1 MTPSLR
7 TGRTLLLASLLSAT
21 FVATACTAS
30 DAPAPASSASV
41 PPDDGIDG
49 GGAAEVASPA
59 RALIAADGHG
69 DLTLLD
75 LETEQRSEL
84 ATDETET
91 EDADA
96 APVPGAGRFA
106 HLVRV
111 EGDRTVVDVLDSG
124 RWTVPHG
131 DHSHS
136 FLGEPGLLGTVE
148 GSGDPDVRVGD
159 TATAIRF
166 GREVVLVDHERLA
179 EIDDAP
185 RIELTIDPAG
195 PVIPFVGHL
204 LAATGETIDVL
215 DDAGTATGVAA
226 PCVNAT
232 DVDLTRVGAVFAC
245 DAGAVLITREVGGA
259 LTAESIPYPAGAAA
273 APDLAGRADRPD
285 LAGVAG
291 DRSAWLLDS
300 RAREWMLLATDTPLI
315 RAAAIGDDESR
326 TVVIAADGTVRVLA
340 ADGAELAR
348 TPPLLQASV
357 SDPILRDQVQL
368 IVDARHA
375 YVSDPAT
382 GAVHEIDHGDG
393 TVARTFDDLDTRYIQ
408 LVG

>member
-1 MTPSLR
+1 MTPIPR
-7 TGRTLLLASLLSAT
+7 TGRTLLLASLLTASLL
-21 FVATACTAS
+21 ATACAAS
-30 DAPAPASSASV
+30 DAPAPASSV
-41 PPDDGIDG
+41 PIPQNDGIDG

-59 RALIAADGHG
+59 RALIAADEHG
-69 DLTLLD
+69 RLLLLD
-75 LETEQRSEL
+75 LDTEQRSEL
-84 ATDETET
+84 ATDETAT

-96 APVPGAGRFA
+96 AAVPGSGRFA

-148 GSGDPDVRVGD
+148 GTGEADIRVGD

-166 GREVVLVDHERLA
+166 GREVVLLYHERLA
-179 EIDDAP
+179 KIDDAP
-185 RIELTIDPAG
+185 RLDLAIDPAG
-195 PVIPFVGHL
+195 PVIPFAGHL
-204 LAATGETIDVL
+204 LAATGETVDVL
-215 DDAGTATGVAA
+215 AGTGTATGVAA
-226 PCVNAT
+226 PCSNAS

-245 DAGAVLITREVGGA
+245 DAGAVLVTREVGGA
-259 LTAESIPYPAGAAA
+259 LAAEAIPYPADAPA

-291 DRSAWLLDS
+291 SAGAWLLDV
-300 RAREWMLLATDTPLI
+300 RARSWTLLATDTPLI

-326 TVVIAADGTVRVLA
+326 TVVIGADGTVRVLA

-348 TPPLLQASV
+348 TAPLLQASV

-393 TVARTFDDLDTRYIQ
+393 TVARTFDDLDAQYIQ
-408 LVG
+408 PVG

>member
-1 MTPSLR
+1 MTPFPR
-7 TGRTLLLASLLSAT
+7 TGRTLLLASLLTASLL
-21 FVATACTAS
+21 ATACAAS

-41 PPDDGIDG
+41 PPNHGIDG

-59 RALIAADGHG
+59 RAVIAADEHG

-75 LETEQRSEL
+75 LDTEQRSEL
-84 ATDETET
+84 ATDETAT

-96 APVPGAGRFA
+96 AAVPGSGRFA

-136 FLGEPGLLGTVE
+136 FLGEPVLLGTVE
-148 GSGDPDVRVGD
+148 GSGEADIRVGD

-166 GREVVLVDHERLA
+166 GRQVVLLYHERLA

-185 RIELTIDPAG
+185 RIDLAIDPAG
-195 PVIPFVGHL
+195 PVIPFAGHL
-204 LAATGETIDVL
+204 LAATGETVDVL
-215 DDAGTATGVAA
+215 AGTGTATGVAA

-291 DRSAWLLDS
+291 DRGAWLLDS

-315 RAAAIGDDESR
+315 RAAAIGDDDSR
-326 TVVIAADGTVRVLA
+326 TVVIGVDGTVRVLA

-348 TPPLLQASV
+348 TAPLLQASV
-357 SDPILRDQVQL
+357 SDPVLRDQVQL

-375 YVSDPAT
+375 YVSDPDT

-393 TVARTFDDLDTRYIQ
+393 TVARTFDGLDAQYIQ